1 MNSVPINLQQNMI
14 YLGLPLGDDQ
24 FIYEELE
31 IPYQNRKLETIQ
43 MMNEEALEA
52 FKLWSENINK
62 IEY

>member
-1 MNSVPINLQQNMI
+1 MYFANTKKDAADINF
-14 YLGLPLGDDQ
+14 DDQ

-31 IPYQNRKLETIQ
+31 LPYQNRKLETIQ